1 MKPFLILPLSVGLL
15 ASAAPGAVPASNE
28 LLRAATSRP
37 WPGEA
42 YPTLPSLSTEMRG
55 LVRNQIDSS
64 KRIRAAYE
72 KLDAAKRRNVE
83 WFEGVAELEQEKA
96 VWCLLS
102 CLCHPHE
109 DVQIHALRGLERLRD
124 KRAVPFL
131 LLYADYMAVF
141 EAGSENATIHG
152 IIHESAAK
160 TLSELTGVRVSVQGQ
175 DPDGL
180 KNGIKKWRKWL
191 VDQQKAD

>member
-1 MKPFLILPLSVGLL
+1 MLPVCVGVLL
-15 ASAAPGAVPASNE
+15 TRMAPCADSAPKD
-28 LLRAATSRP
+28 LLKAATSRP
-37 WPGEA
+37 WPGEG
-42 YPTLPSLSTEMRG
+42 YPVLPSLSTEMRG
-55 LVRNQIDSS
+55 LVCNEIANSGS
-64 KRIRAAYE
+64 IRAAYE
-72 KLDAAKRRNVE
+72 KLDAANRRNVE
-83 WFEGVAELEQEKA
+83 WFDGVAELEKQNA

-109 DVQIHALRGLERLRD
+109 DVQIHALRSLERLRD

-152 IIHESAAK
+152 IIHESTAR
-160 TLSELTGVRVSVQGQ
+160 TLSGLTGIRVLLQGQ

-180 KNGIKKWRKWL
+180 KIGIKKWRKWL
-191 VDQQKAD
+191 VEQEEKSP